1 MNMMKIGKIMMN
13 MMKIGFGSK
22 NRDEYDET
30 RSESY
35 DHELN
40 VSWSKSLGED
50 GHFLDDSLGI
60 KLGNNFTRFE
70 GSTKIHVYVNPSLH
84 SPVMTFTN
92 FFEA

>member
-1 MNMMKIGKIMMN
+1 MMKIGKIMMN

-40 VSWSKSLGED
+40 VSWSKITWGQ
-50 GHFLDDSLGI
+50 
-60 KLGNNFTRFE
+60 
-70 GSTKIHVYVNPSLH
+70 
-84 SPVMTFTN
+84 
-92 FFEA
+92 

>member
-1 MNMMKIGKIMMN
+1 

-40 VSWSKSLGED
+40 VSWSKMYYQKV
-50 GHFLDDSLGI
+50 
-60 KLGNNFTRFE
+60 KLENAMNHE
-70 GSTKIHVYVNPSLH
+70 K
-84 SPVMTFTN
+84 
-92 FFEA
+92 